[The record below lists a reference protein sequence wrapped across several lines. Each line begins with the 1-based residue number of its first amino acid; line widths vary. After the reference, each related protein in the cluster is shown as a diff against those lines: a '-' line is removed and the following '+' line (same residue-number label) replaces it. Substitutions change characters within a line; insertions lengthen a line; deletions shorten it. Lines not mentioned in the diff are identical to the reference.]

1 MPGNGIECGDWNRGG
16 GGGVC
21 LAKTWQRRAAVGAA
35 AKASSVCAGNGLRGR
50 AVKHTSGRGCLDG
63 RARIHW
69 AGIAG

>member
-1 MPGNGIECGDWNRGG
+1 M
-16 GGGVC
+16 C